1 MSQRHEQ
8 RLRSRK
14 AIFLTFVMLLAS
26 WSVALAGVP
35 LASAHEAED
44 VISWPL
50 SGSNDTGWVQ
60 LDALVGS
67 DPILSSQAT
76 ADWIL
81 EFAPGAEISNVTLQ
95 VHVNGSDGLMI
106 DQPLLV
112 ANDIGMNLFDWRGLG
127 TLGAADSFDG
137 ANPYSDRLSP
147 NSASGA
153 GWTLPSDAVITE
165 LAFEAL
171 APLDPITSFT
181 PVSIPLYNAIQHPTD
196 GQLYLQ
202 SGTTILVLD
211 ANNNPAFIDI
221 YNFDSLNSEIIGMGI
236 GPNNN
241 LHVGF
246 SNGMFKLI
254 SHDNGTVNDGLPDTG
269 FDIGL
274 FEVLPSGIYS
284 MTNDGTLLELDASNT
299 WSQIVS
305 ASPNGWPESTEVNDL
320 HEQNGILYAAT
331 NNGVG
336 RYDLNS
342 NQPLSTWNSANV
354 LHSDNVTGMETASNQ
369 LLFASADNG
378 LARYNWNSGFW
389 LATWND
395 ANWLPSNK
403 VSGIKANQDTLHIM
417 GGDQLLRYNLTTG
430 VFASSVA
437 LDDVGLV
444 ESDYNALFAW
454 SPGGQRAPS
463 TAMHVATDGGR
474 IVLIEASMQ
483 STVGREIVLAS
494 GPSTPQLTDV
504 LEHNGILYASGYS
517 SETID
522 RFDVASSV
530 WLTPINL
537 GNPVT
542 SLAVAGNTIIAGTL
556 EDGLFLIENGS
567 IRTNIP
573 AGDNPGASTKYV
585 VDIAAEG
592 DCTTTTGCQILFVQ
606 EYAAYRAD
614 VDSTS
619 VGSATLINDEYF
631 LTGQVATYAGVGYW
645 SSDEGLLRYDIAN
658 DSFLAAWGSTGVNRV
673 DNAPVAVVGDVLHM
687 GLAGYGV
694 ARKDLST
701 GEILSPLTASNRGG
715 LLPSDQIYALDTDG
729 FNLYIGTQQGAR
741 KWDGNQ
747 MTSFGQGS
755 SWQTRPSQFFDFA
768 IESSISGGT
777 LYAGTNIGV
786 CKYSIATMSID
797 DCLNVY
803 DGMPNWAT
811 YAVGVNSTT
820 VFGGTFSGV
829 GLIDKSSFTVDG
841 EWEATASTS
850 DAIVE
855 IIDDIAYIGLTGIG
869 VARWDITNSQWLTTW
884 TEDNALD
891 NGNEIVTSLIA
902 DIRPGYIWVGG
913 QDGFQLLGTA
923 NGSEFYD
930 IEKSDA
936 LYIGNGNPLDLTV
949 FGNTM
954 YYHQGSSSDS
964 IYGIDVANFTSIS
977 PLDAGQRIG
986 ENNGDVVGLEIMGD
1000 TLFASVVSGQWWNQ
1014 DGSGGIVQYNLSS
1027 NSWGTSVLPSGQVDR
1042 VTAYESSSGHTW
1054 ISWGEIGL
1062 EVYSPSGTKLGFW
1075 DNLEFPIREIIEYDG
1090 LVLFATEDGVER
1102 FNETSFSWES
1112 AWTPGSGLPN
1122 NMGDWIGELWTDGR
1136 HLLVGS
1142 ATFSGWGGF
1151 QRGIIGQLD
1160 GSTGTWSTFNTG
1172 QNGVPNGY
1180 PLSMSECG
1188 SYLYIGLFN
1197 NNGGVVYMDL
1207 NSSSVK
1213 GSFTTSVLSNG
1224 RVAAVACDSVDTLY
1238 VGYDADN
1245 QGISKYDTSA
1255 NRWLA
1260 GITSGTNNL
1269 PTDPVWFDA
1278 LDYANGK
1285 LMIGYDD
1292 SGGFAIISTL
1302 GAVTGQASIQNL
1314 GTPVTSVKHTGTE
1327 WLIGQAGEAS
1337 GYSRV
1342 DKLGGSGL
1350 YTAYELPALVSGNIP
1365 SMVTDGSK
1373 IWIATVSSSG
1383 GGGNGGGQSSAGILQ
1398 GSFNSS
1404 GGIDWE
1410 EGWAFPFSTTIS
1422 DMRLEGTTLYVS
1434 TSGTGLYA
1442 LNTSTGALQRQT
1454 GSIHNNLGGLGVHTA
1469 NGVSTMYVG
1478 LLGTFST
1485 SAGVQSYDL
1494 ATQQFGSGQ
1503 LLSGLP
1509 SDNIQGFAFSS
1520 DHVYVATQNGIGR
1533 WNVTA
1538 NDWDNPLTTA
1548 DGLPSSNIEDVK
1560 FISNS
1565 LYIASAS
1572 GLSQYIPS
1580 TGAIS
1585 TNTSA
1590 DGLLGNSV
1598 WSIETY
1604 SPPSTNQAIQLVLG
1618 HDGAGSERPGVSM
1631 IDSSSNSVLST
1642 HRFDQ
1647 LPSNYITALASDY
1660 AGLHIATDVGPMVH
1674 YDGLTQEFEDGLA
1687 SFQLPSWPI
1696 YRMNSD
1702 GTHLMLMGL
1711 NALAIV
1717 EAHTSSH
1724 SLVKSA
1730 SIQNPTNV
1738 AAGASGFW
1746 LTTSDSG
1753 LRGWTPATA
1762 FNEMESQTSRYA
1774 NPLNVGFN
1782 SQFMDISNMTHPGN
1796 TIDLVTPENSVEL
1809 NSTAGQPGIH
1819 GLLFQT
1825 VPLIMTSPVSN
1836 AAVWA
1841 KSNTLRYDA
1850 VLELDNTTGIED
1862 GLQLAINNGQLING
1876 TRFVPI
1882 KLISPSNGSIEVRL
1896 TYDWVRLDTP
1906 VEISDMYDRP
1916 DDGGGALTV
1925 EWTLVHDPD
1934 FSRYLVYV
1942 SDQPWT
1948 GLPTDFDLT
1957 SRIIDKSESIHSR
1970 LKADITTANGVPLSD
1985 GTEYYA
1991 LVVVEYNNGR
2001 FGIPSQVF
2009 GPVTTSNEVPMPP
2022 NWATAQPLEGGV
2034 AGDLETEWSRCTAL
2048 DLLETRIYASTQP
2061 MTNILGLSVE
2071 SSVVPSEGNTT
2082 ILNLEAG
2089 KPYWLGFTCVDLI
2102 GQEDVMNATIIGP
2115 VVPTGGVDD
2124 GRPPAKLENVWAI
2137 DTPEDEGGRIT
2148 VGWDISLEDDCA
2160 FYVVYAIT
2168 DVIFTT
2174 DPTSVA
2180 GFSES
2185 SVVSSCDENSTVIS
2199 QIGDLPLSNNL
2210 EYYIGV
2216 VAFDTWLNGNLN
2228 GVEIVTATPLDNS
2241 NGSAIPPSRIE
2252 SIQAYDHPN
2261 DDGTAIDVVWSI
2273 SDAGDFS
2280 KYVVWAADKPVDD
2293 IGYLWNSYGDDSS
2306 NCGCIVIDKQWIDED
2321 KNPIE
2326 LTLNTALYGDS
2337 TQSNQF
2343 GPSDTPQLIQPG
2355 IELFVTVTVHDLQG
2369 NVYTDALL
2377 SASVTPIN
2385 NFEDTTPPPRL
2396 RNISLY
2402 DRPMDDGSALNLDFE
2417 LSTAGDVTEY
2427 AIYAASWSFTSV
2439 GVGAD
2444 GPNAPI
2450 ITLSRDP
2457 ALPLT
2462 ISELAGGLPVLSGQE
2477 TWVAVVPVDSSAN
2490 SFKTDL
2496 TVVSAQSVDDGI
2508 TDPGNYLPSID
2519 GITLKW
2525 VEESD
2530 ILVTW
2535 NHSNN
2540 LNVKG
2545 YQIHISSEDF
2555 MDISDAT
2562 LVGETQTLN
2571 SFKITSTIFESLVNS
2586 SDWFI
2591 SVTTFDENEV
2601 RRTVD
2606 AVRITAVNAGN
2617 DELTD
2622 SPEKGLESLLT
2633 TPNLVATGLVLISL
2647 LLLITIFRGRG
2658 KRNQR
2663 DKEWDIQAATWG
2675 ISDDSWNTPSQSNVP
2690 PPPPTTP
2697 IQTDTLFQA
2706 ADRIERQENGREQ
2719 YVPQMPV
2726 MNPVRTNLDDSLLND
2741 LDIGKTQQKSTSSID
2756 TSFLD
2761 DLL

>member
-1 MSQRHEQ
+1 MSEKHGR
-8 RLRSRK
+8 RVGSKK
-14 AIFLTFVMLLAS
+14 AVFLTMLMLLAS

-35 LASAHEAED
+35 LASAHEADD
-44 VISWPL
+44 VVSWPL

-81 EFAPGAEISNVTLQ
+81 EFAPGAEISNVSLQ

-112 ANDIGMNLFDWRGLG
+112 ANDIGVNLFDWRGLG
-127 TLGAADSFDG
+127 TLGASDSFDG

-153 GWTLPSDAVITE
+153 GWTLPSDAAITE

-171 APLDPITSFT
+171 APVDPVTAFS
-181 PVSIPLYNAIQHPTD
+181 PVSIPLYDAIQHPND
-196 GQLYLQ
+196 GQMYLQ
-202 SGTTILVLD
+202 SGRTILVLD
-211 ANNNPAFIDI
+211 ANNDPAFIDF
-221 YNFDSLNSEIIGMGI
+221 YDFDVLNSDIIGIAI

-241 LHVGF
+241 IHVAF
-246 SNGMFKLI
+246 ENGMFKLI
-254 SHDNGTVNDGLPDTG
+254 SHVNGTVHDGLPDAG
-269 FDIGL
+269 FDIAL
-274 FEVLPSGIYS
+274 FEVLPSGIYT
-284 MTNDGTLLELDASNT
+284 MTSDGTLLSLDATNT

-305 ASPNGWPESTEVNDL
+305 ASSNNWPSSTEVNDL
-320 HEQNGILYAAT
+320 HEENGILYAAT
-331 NNGVG
+331 NSGVG
-336 RYDLNS
+336 RYDLNN
-342 NQPLSTWNSANV
+342 NQPLSVWSSANV
-354 LHSDNVTGMETASNQ
+354 LHSDDVTKMESAGNQ
-369 LLFASADNG
+369 LLFASNDNG

-389 LATWND
+389 LATWSD
-395 ANWLPSNK
+395 ANWLPSNV
-403 VSGIKANQDTLHIM
+403 VSGIQSHQDTLHIM
-417 GGDQLLRYNLTTG
+417 CGGQLLRYNLTTG
-430 VFASSVA
+430 VFGSSIP
-437 LDDVGLV
+437 L
-444 ESDYNALFAW
+444 SDINLGQSDNNALFAW
-454 SPGGQRAPS
+454 APNGERAPS
-463 TAMHVATDGGR
+463 SMMHVATDGGR
-474 IVLIEASMQ
+474 IVLIDASMQ

-494 GPSTPQLTDV
+494 GPSGAALTDAI
-504 LEHNGILYASGYS
+504 EHNGILYVAGYF
-517 SETID
+517 SENID
-522 RFDVASSV
+522 RFDIASSV
-530 WLTPINL
+530 WLSPISI
-537 GNPVT
+537 GDAVT
-542 SLAVAGNTIIAGTL
+542 SLAVTGDTIIAGTL
-556 EDGLFLIENGS
+556 DDGLFLIENGS

-573 AGDNPGASTKYV
+573 AGNNPDASTKYI
-585 VDIAAEG
+585 VDIAADG
-592 DCTTTTGCQILFVQ
+592 DCTSTTGCQILFVQ

-614 VDSTS
+614 VDSTA
-619 VGSATLINDEYF
+619 VGSATLLTSDYF
-631 LTGQVATYAGVGYW
+631 LTGQVATYAGVSYW

-658 DSFLAAWGSTGVNRV
+658 DSFLAAWGSTGVNGV

-701 GEILSPLTASNRGG
+701 GEILTPLNSDNSIMTSNT
-715 LLPSDQIYALDTDG
+715 IYALEANGND
-729 FNLYIGTQQGAR
+729 LWIGTQLGGFI
-741 KWDGNQ
+741 WDGSSMSQ
-747 MTSFGQGS
+747 LTTSGS
-755 SWQTRPSQFFDFA
+755 DWTRRPSQHFDF
-768 IESSISGGT
+768 ELDGSWM
-777 LYAGTNIGV
+777 YAGTNIGV
-786 CKYSIATMSID
+786 CRYSPSSGAID

-811 YAVGVNSTT
+811 YVVGVNSTT

-841 EWEATASTS
+841 EWEATSSTD

-855 IIDDIAYIGLTGIG
+855 VIDDIAYIGLTGIG
-869 VARWDITNSQWLTTW
+869 VARWDINNSQWLPTW

-891 NGNEIVTSLIA
+891 NGNEDVTSLIA

-913 QDGFQLLGTA
+913 GDGFQLLGTA
-923 NGSEFYD
+923 NGTEFYD
-930 IEKSDA
+930 IEKSNS
-936 LYIGNGNPLDLTV
+936 LYSGNGNPFDLTMY
-949 FGNTM
+949 GYTM
-954 YYHQGSSSDS
+954 YYHQGGSSDS
-964 IYGIDVANFTSIS
+964 IYGIDVANFTSIT

-986 ENNGDVVGLEIMGD
+986 ENGGDIVGLEIIGD
-1000 TLFASVVSGQWWNQ
+1000 TLLASVVSGQWWNQ
-1014 DGSGGIVQYNLSS
+1014 DGSGGIVQYDLS
-1027 NSWGTSVLPSGQVDR
+1027 TSTWNTSILPSGQVDR

-1075 DNLEFPIREIIEYDG
+1075 ENLELPIREIIEYDG

-1112 AWTPGSGLPN
+1112 TWTPGNGLPN
-1122 NMGDWIGELWTDGR
+1122 NMGDWIGELWTDGSD
-1136 HLLVGS
+1136 LLVGS

-1151 QRGIIGQLD
+1151 QRGIVGHLD

-1207 NSSSVK
+1207 NNSSVK

-1224 RVAAVACDSVDTLY
+1224 RVASLACDSVDTLY
-1238 VGYDADN
+1238 VGYDADD
-1245 QGISKYDTSA
+1245 QGISKYDTTTGT
-1255 NRWLA
+1255 WLA
-1260 GITSGTNNL
+1260 KLTSAANNL
-1269 PTDPVWFDA
+1269 PEDPMWLDA
-1278 LDYANGK
+1278 MAYSNGK

-1292 SGGFAIISTL
+1292 SGGFAIISTR
-1302 GAVTGQASIQNL
+1302 GTITGQASVQQV

-1342 DKLGGSGL
+1342 DRLGSLGL
-1350 YTAYELPALVSGNIP
+1350 YTAFELPALVSGNIP
-1365 SMVTDGSK
+1365 SMVSDGSK
-1373 IWIATVSSSG
+1373 IWVATEASSG
-1383 GGGNGGGQSSAGILQ
+1383 QGNGGGQGTAGILQ

-1404 GGIDWE
+1404 GGVDWE
-1410 EGWAFPFSTTIS
+1410 EGWSFPFFTTIS
-1422 DMRLEGTTLYVS
+1422 DMAIDGTTIYIS
-1434 TSGTGLYA
+1434 TSGSGLYT
-1442 LNTSTGALQRQT
+1442 LNATTGILQKQT
-1454 GSIHNNLGGLGVHTA
+1454 GSIHDSLGGLDMHQS
-1469 NGVSTMYVG
+1469 NGVSTLYVG

-1485 SAGVQSYDL
+1485 AAGVQAFDVT
-1494 ATQQFGSGQ
+1494 AQQFGSGQ

-1509 SDNIQGFAFSS
+1509 SDNIQGFAVSN
-1520 DHVYVATQNGIGR
+1520 DHVYIATQNGIAR
-1533 WNVTA
+1533 WNMTA

-1548 DGLPSSNIEDVK
+1548 DGLPSSNIEDIK
-1560 FISNS
+1560 FISNT

-1572 GLSQYIPS
+1572 GLTQYIPA

-1604 SPPSTNQAIQLVLG
+1604 SPPSTNQAVQLVLG

-1631 IDSSSNSVLST
+1631 VDSSSNSVLST

-1647 LPSNYITALASDY
+1647 LPSNYVTAVASDY
-1660 AGLHIATDVGPMVH
+1660 AGLHIATDVGPIVH

-1687 SFQLPSWPI
+1687 SFQLPSWPV
-1696 YRMNSD
+1696 YRMSSD

-1711 NALAIV
+1711 NAMAIV
-1717 EAHTSSH
+1717 EAHTESH
-1724 SLVKSA
+1724 SSVKSA
-1730 SIQNPTNV
+1730 TVQNPTSV
-1738 AAGASGFW
+1738 AVGANGFW
-1746 LTTSDSG
+1746 LTTSDAG

-1762 FNEMESQTSRYA
+1762 FDEMESQTSRYA
-1774 NPLNVGFN
+1774 NPLNIGFN
-1782 SQFMDISNMTHPGN
+1782 SQYMDISNMTHPGY
-1796 TIDLVTPENSVEL
+1796 TIDLVTPDSPVAL
-1809 NSTAGQPGIH
+1809 NASTGQAGIH

-1841 KSNTLRYDA
+1841 KSSTLRYDA
-1850 VLELDNTTGIED
+1850 VLELDNSTGVED

-1948 GLPTDFDLT
+1948 ALPTDIDLVG
-1957 SRIIDKSESIHSR
+1957 RIIDKSESIHSR
-1970 LKADITTANGVPLSD
+1970 LKADVTTANGVPLVD
-1985 GTEYYA
+1985 GVDYYA

-2001 FGIPSQVF
+2001 YGLPSQVF
-2009 GPVTTSNEVPMPP
+2009 GPVTTSNEVPTPP
-2022 NWATAQPLEGGV
+2022 EWAIAQPLDGGV
-2034 AGDLETEWSRCTAL
+2034 AGDLETEWARCTAI

-2071 SSVVPSEGNTT
+2071 TSVVPTEGNTT
-2082 ILNLEAG
+2082 ILNLEPG
-2089 KPYWLGFTCVDLI
+2089 KPYWLGFTCVDLT
-2102 GQEDVMNATIIGP
+2102 GQEDLMNATIIGP

-2124 GRPPAKLENVWAI
+2124 GIPPAKLENVWAI
-2137 DTPEDEGGRIT
+2137 DTPDDEGGRIT
-2148 VGWDISLEDDCA
+2148 VGWNVSDADDCA
-2160 FYVVYAIT
+2160 YYVVYMIT
-2168 DVIFTT
+2168 GVVFTT
-2174 DPTSVA
+2174 YPSSVA

-2185 SVVSSCDENSTVIS
+2185 TIVNNCDDNSTIVS
-2199 QIGDLPLSNNL
+2199 QIDDLPLVDNL

-2228 GVEIVTATPLDNS
+2228 DVEIVTATPVDNS
-2241 NGSAIPPSRIE
+2241 GGAAMPPNRIE

-2293 IGYLWNSYGDDSS
+2293 VGYLWQAYGDDPAY
-2306 NCGCIVIDKQWIDED
+2306 CGCIVIDKQWIDED

-2326 LTLNTALYGDS
+2326 LTLNTALYGAA
-2337 TQSNQF
+2337 TQSDQF

-2369 NVYTDALL
+2369 NVYTDSLL
-2377 SASVTPIN
+2377 SASVVPIN
-2385 NFEDTTPPPRL
+2385 NFEDTTPPARL
-2396 RNISLY
+2396 DDITLS
-2402 DRPMDDGSALNLDFE
+2402 DRPMDDGSALHLDFE
-2417 LSTAGDVTEY
+2417 LSSASDVYQYEV
-2427 AIYAASWSFTSV
+2427 YAASWVFTSV

-2444 GPNAPI
+2444 GPNEPI
-2450 ITLSRDP
+2450 VTLERNP
-2457 ALPLT
+2457 ELPFT
-2462 ISELAGGLPVLSGQE
+2462 ISELAGDLPVLPGQE
-2477 TWVAVVPVDSSAN
+2477 TWVAVVPVDSSSN

-2496 TVVSAQSVDDGI
+2496 TVVSAQSIDDGV

-2519 GITLKW
+2519 SITLKW
-2525 VEESD
+2525 VEETD

-2535 NHSNN
+2535 NHSNG
-2540 LNVKG
+2540 LDVKG
-2545 YQIHISSEDF
+2545 YQIHINSEDF

-2562 LVGETQTLN
+2562 FVGETMAN
-2571 SFKITSTIFESLVNS
+2571 SILITNTVFTDLVNS

-2601 RRTVD
+2601 KKSVD
-2606 AVRITAVNAGN
+2606 AKKINSVDAEKEIVK
-2617 DELTD
+2617 ED
-2622 SPEKGLESLLT
+2622 SSENSLESLLT
-2633 TPNLVATGLVLISL
+2633 TPNLIAAGLVLLSLFL
-2647 LLLITIFRGRG
+2647 LLAIFRGGGR
-2658 KRNQR
+2658 KSRKE
-2663 DKEWDIQAATWG
+2663 KEWEIQTATWG
-2675 ISDDSWNTPSQSNVP
+2675 INDDSWNSPPQSQAP

-2697 IQTDTLFQA
+2697 IQTDSLFQA
-2706 ADRIERQENGREQ
+2706 ADRIERQEIGREQ
-2719 YVPQMPV
+2719 YVAQRPV
-2726 MNPVRTNLDDSLLND
+2726 MNPVRTPVDDSLLND
-2741 LDIGKTQQKSTSSID
+2741 LGIDAPQQQSNSGID

>member
-1 MSQRHEQ
+1 MSKWRGDNQRP
-8 RLRSRK
+8 RK
-14 AIFLTFVMLLAS
+14 ALFLTALMLLAS

-60 LDALVGS
+60 LDAVVGS

-81 EFAPGAEISNVTLQ
+81 EFAPGAEISNVSLQ
-95 VHVNGSDGLMI
+95 IHVNGSDGLMI
-106 DQPLLV
+106 DEPLMV
-112 ANDIGMNLFDWRGLG
+112 ANDIGINLFDWSGLG
-127 TLGAADSFDG
+127 TLGASDSFDG
-137 ANPYSDRLSP
+137 ANPYADRLSP

-153 GWTLPSDAVITE
+153 GWTLPSNAVITE

-181 PVSIPLYNAIQHPTD
+181 PVTIPLHGAVQHPMD

-202 SGTTILVLD
+202 SSTSILVLD
-211 ANNNPAFIDI
+211 ANNDPAFIDA
-221 YNFDSLNSEIIGMGI
+221 YDFNDLNSEIVGMGI

-241 LHVGF
+241 LHVAF

-254 SHDNGTVNDGLPDTG
+254 SYDDGTVSDGLPDAG
-269 FDIGL
+269 FEIAL
-274 FEVLPSGIYS
+274 FEVLSSGIYT
-284 MTNDGTLLELDASNT
+284 MTSDGTLLKLDASNT
-299 WSQIVS
+299 WSQVVS
-305 ASPNGWPESTEVNDL
+305 ASSNNWPTSTEANDL

-331 NNGVG
+331 NSGVG
-336 RYDLNS
+336 RYDLNA
-342 NQPLSTWNSANV
+342 NQPLSVWNSANV
-354 LHSDNVTGMETASNQ
+354 LHSNNVTMMETAGNQ
-369 LLFASADNG
+369 VLFASGDNG

-395 ANWLPSNK
+395 ANWLPSND
-403 VSGIKANQDTLHIM
+403 VSGIKAFQDTLHIM
-417 GGDQLLRYNLTTG
+417 TGEQLLRYNLTTG
-430 VFASSVA
+430 VFGSSILLNDIA
-437 LDDVGLV
+437 LV
-444 ESDYNALFAW
+444 ESDENALFAW
-454 SPGGQRAPS
+454 SPNGERAPS
-463 TAMHVATDGGR
+463 TMMHVATDGGR
-474 IVLIEASMQ
+474 IVLVEASMQ

-494 GPSTPQLTDV
+494 GPSTPQLSDA
-504 LEHNGILYASGYS
+504 LEHNGILYAAGYS

-530 WLTPINL
+530 WLTPINI

-542 SLAVAGNTIIAGTL
+542 SLAVTGDTIIAGTL

-567 IRTNIP
+567 IRTNIA
-573 AGDNPGASTKYV
+573 AGSNPNANSEYIT
-585 VDIAAEG
+585 DIAAVG
-592 DCTTTTGCQILFVQ
+592 DCTSTIGCQILFVQ
-606 EYAAYRAD
+606 EYAAFRAD
-614 VDSTS
+614 VDSTA
-619 VGSATLINDEYF
+619 VGSATLLTSDYF
-631 LTGQVATYAGVGYW
+631 LTGQVAAYAGVGYW
-645 SSDEGLLRYDIAN
+645 ASDEGLLRYDIAN
-658 DSFLAAWGSTGVNRV
+658 DTFLAAWGSTGVNRV

-701 GEILSPLTASNRGG
+701 GEILPPLTASNRGG

-729 FNLYIGTQQGAR
+729 SNLYIGTQQGAR

-768 IESSISGGT
+768 IESSSTGGS

-786 CKYSIATMSID
+786 CKYSIATMGID
-797 DCLNVY
+797 DCQNVY

-811 YAVGVNSTT
+811 YVVGVNSTT

-829 GLIDKSSFTVDG
+829 GLIDKSSFSVDDT
-841 EWEATASTS
+841 WEATASTS
-850 DAIVE
+850 NALVE

-869 VARWDITNSQWLTTW
+869 VARWDINNNEWLTTW

-891 NGNEIVTSLIA
+891 NGNEDVTSLLA
-902 DIRPGYIWVGG
+902 DIRPGYIWIGG
-913 QDGFQLLGTA
+913 RDGFQLLGTA
-923 NGSEFYD
+923 NGTEFYD
-930 IEKSDA
+930 IEKSNS
-936 LYIGNGNPLDLTV
+936 LYSGNGNPIDLTMY
-949 FGNTM
+949 GNTM
-954 YYHQGSSSDS
+954 YYHQGTSSDS
-964 IYGIDVANFTSIS
+964 IYGIDVANFTSIT

-986 ENNGDVVGLEIMGD
+986 ENGGDISGLEIVGD
-1000 TLFASVVSGQWWNQ
+1000 TLLASVVSGQWWNQ
-1014 DGSGGIVQYNLSS
+1014 DGSGGIVQYDLSS
-1027 NSWGTSVLPSGQVDR
+1027 NAWNASVLPSGQVNR
-1042 VTAYESSSGHTW
+1042 VTAFESSSGHTW
-1054 ISWGEIGL
+1054 VSWGDLGV
-1062 EVYSPSGTKLGFW
+1062 EVYSPTGTKLGFW

-1090 LVLFATEDGVER
+1090 LILFATEDGIER
-1102 FNETSFSWES
+1102 FNETSFAWES
-1112 AWTPGSGLPN
+1112 TWTPGNGIPN
-1122 NMGDWIGELWTDGR
+1122 NMGDWIGELWTDGS
-1136 HLLVGS
+1136 HLVVGS
-1142 ATFSGWGGF
+1142 ATFAGWGGF
-1151 QRGIIGQLD
+1151 QRGIVGHLD
-1160 GSTGTWSTFNTG
+1160 GTTGTWSTFNTG
-1172 QNGVPNGY
+1172 QNGIPNGY

-1188 SYLYIGLFN
+1188 SYLYIGLYN
-1197 NNGGVVYMDL
+1197 NNGGVAYMDL
-1207 NSSSVK
+1207 NSSSVV
-1213 GSFTTSVLSNG
+1213 GSFTTSVLQDG
-1224 RVAAVACDSVDTLY
+1224 RVSAVSCDTSDVLY
-1238 VGYDADN
+1238 VAYNEAN

-1255 NRWLA
+1255 SRWIA
-1260 GITSGTNNL
+1260 RITTGTNNL
-1269 PTDPVWFDA
+1269 PGDPVWFDA
-1278 LDYANGK
+1278 MDYSNGK

-1292 SGGFAIISTL
+1292 AGGFAIISTL
-1302 GAVTGQASIQNL
+1302 GAVSGQASLQRV

-1342 DKLGGSGL
+1342 EKLGSSGL
-1350 YTAYELPALVSGNIP
+1350 YTAFELPALVSGSIP
-1365 SMVTDGSK
+1365 SMASNGNK
-1373 IWIATVSSSG
+1373 IWVATESSA
-1383 GGGNGGGQSSAGILQ
+1383 GGNGGGPAAAGILQ
-1398 GSFNSS
+1398 GTFNST
-1404 GGIDWE
+1404 GGIEWE
-1410 EGWAFPFSTTIS
+1410 EGWAFPFSTSIS

-1434 TSGTGLYA
+1434 TSGTGLYT
-1442 LNTSTGALQRQT
+1442 LDTLTGILQRQT
-1454 GSIHNNLGGLGVHTA
+1454 GSIHNNLGGLGVHTT

-1494 ATQQFGSGQ
+1494 AAQQFGNGQ

-1509 SDNIQGFAFSS
+1509 SDNIQGFAFSA

-1533 WNVTA
+1533 WNVSA
-1538 NDWDNPLTTA
+1538 DDWDNPLTTA

-1572 GLSQYIPS
+1572 GLSQYIPT

-1585 TNTSA
+1585 TNTTA

-1604 SPPSTNQAIQLVLG
+1604 SPPSTNQAVQLVLG
-1618 HDGAGSERPGVSM
+1618 HDGVGAERPGVSM
-1631 IDSSSNSVLST
+1631 VDASSNAVVST

-1647 LPSNYITALASDY
+1647 LPSNYITAIASDY

-1687 SFQLPSWPI
+1687 SFQLPSWPVF
-1696 YRMNSD
+1696 RMDSD

-1717 EAHTSSH
+1717 EAHTTSH
-1724 SLVKSA
+1724 AIVKSTA
-1730 SIQNPTNV
+1730 VQSPTNV
-1738 AAGASGFW
+1738 AVGTSGFW
-1746 LTTSDSG
+1746 LTTSDDG

-1762 FNEMESQTSRYA
+1762 FDEMESQTSRSA
-1774 NPLNVGFN
+1774 NPLNIGFN
-1782 SQFMDISNMTHPGN
+1782 SEFMEISNMTHPGYQ
-1796 TIDLVTPENSVEL
+1796 IDLVTPDNPIEL
-1809 NSTAGQPGIH
+1809 NASIGQAGVH

-1841 KSNTLRYDA
+1841 KSSKLRYDA
-1850 VLELDNTTGIED
+1850 ILELDNSTGVED

-1942 SDQPWT
+1942 SDEPWT
-1948 GLPTDFDLT
+1948 ALPTDIDLV

-1970 LKADITTANGVPLSD
+1970 LKADVTTANGVPLSD
-1985 GTEYYA
+1985 GVEYYA

-2001 FGIPSQVF
+2001 YGIPSQVF
-2009 GPVTTSNEVPMPP
+2009 GPVTTSNEVPAPP
-2022 NWATAQPLEGGV
+2022 EWAIAQPLDGGV
-2034 AGDLETEWSRCTAL
+2034 AGDLETEWSRCNAL
-2048 DLLETRIYASTQP
+2048 DLLETRIYASTQS

-2082 ILNLEAG
+2082 ILNLEPG
-2089 KPYWLGFTCVDLI
+2089 KPYWLGFTCVDQT

-2124 GRPPAKLENVWAI
+2124 GIAPAKLENVWAI
-2137 DTPEDEGGRIT
+2137 DTPDDEGGRIT
-2148 VGWDISLEDDCA
+2148 VGWDKSPADDCA
-2160 FYVVYAIT
+2160 YYVVYMIT
-2168 DVIFTT
+2168 GVVFTT
-2174 DPTSVA
+2174 YPSSVA

-2185 SVVSSCDENSTVIS
+2185 SIINNCNDNSTIVS
-2199 QIGDLPLSNNL
+2199 QIDGLPLSDNL

-2216 VAFDTWLNGNLN
+2216 VAFDSWLNGNIN
-2228 GVEIVTATPLDNS
+2228 DVEIVTATPLDNS
-2241 NGSAIPPSRIE
+2241 NGAAMPPTRIE
-2252 SIQAYDHPN
+2252 NIQAYDHPD
-2261 DDGTAIDVVWSI
+2261 DDGTAIDVVWTV

-2280 KYVVWAADKPVDD
+2280 HYIVWAADKPVDD
-2293 IGYLWNSYGDDSS
+2293 VGYLWNAYGDDPA
-2306 NCGCIVIDKQWIDED
+2306 NCGCIMIDKQWIDED

-2326 LTLNTALYGDS
+2326 LTLNTALYGAA
-2337 TQSNQF
+2337 TQQDDQF
-2343 GPSDTPQLIQPG
+2343 GPSDTPKLIQPG
-2355 IELFVTVTVHDLQG
+2355 TELFVTVTVHDVQG
-2369 NVYTDALL
+2369 NVYTDSLL
-2377 SASVTPIN
+2377 SASVIPVN

-2396 RNISLY
+2396 DNISLS
-2402 DRPMDDGSALNLDFE
+2402 DRPMDDGSALHLEFE
-2417 LSTAGDVTEY
+2417 LSPASDVIQY
-2427 AIYAASWSFTSV
+2427 DVYAASWSFTSV

-2444 GPNAPI
+2444 GPNAPLM
-2450 ITLSRDP
+2450 TLDRNPD
-2457 ALPLT
+2457 LPLT
-2462 ISELAGGLPVLSGQE
+2462 ISELAGDLPVLPGQE
-2477 TWVAVVPVDSSAN
+2477 TWVTVVPVDSSAN
-2490 SFKTDL
+2490 SVRTNL
-2496 TVVSAQSVDDGI
+2496 TVVSAQSIDDGV
-2508 TDPGNYLPSID
+2508 TDPGSYLPSIG

-2525 VEESD
+2525 VEESE

-2535 NHSNN
+2535 NHSTN

-2545 YQIHISSEDF
+2545 YQVHISSEDF
-2555 MDISDAT
+2555 MDITDAT
-2562 LVGETQTLN
+2562 FVGETQTAN
-2571 SFKITSTIFESLVNS
+2571 SYVITEAVFDSLVNS

-2591 SVTTFDENEV
+2591 SVTPFDENEV
-2601 RRTVD
+2601 RNTVD
-2606 AVRITAVNAGN
+2606 AMRINAVNAEEPGESESSEN
-2617 DELTD
+2617 
-2622 SPEKGLESLLT
+2622 GLESLLT

-2647 LLLITIFRGRG
+2647 LLLIAIFRGRG
-2658 KRNQR
+2658 KKSQSE
-2663 DKEWDIQAATWG
+2663 KEWDIQTATWG
-2675 ISDDSWNTPSQSNVP
+2675 ISDDAWNTPAQSNVP
-2690 PPPPTTP
+2690 PPPPAAP

-2706 ADRIERQENGREQ
+2706 ADRIERQESGREQ

-2726 MNPVRTNLDDSLLND
+2726 MNPVRTNIDDALLND
-2741 LDIGKTQQKSTSSID
+2741 LDIGKPQQKSSSAID